1 MLFRLPQNPF
11 VESLKLVLVKW
22 GEGKKMKSLI
32 GGPGTV
38 SGLVLRVGQV
48 LFASASIEV
57 TDSAFRHYM
66 LSTLCT
72 SHTILQ
78 RCQLAVH
85 IVCGIIGM
93 RLFSKLLQV
102 TVALSL
108 ATACSSAAV
117 TVLYVTDWNVCS
129 QHPALYCIRFQVS
142 VALDFITWLLIAI
155 GSLVTFWI
163 LGSVGS
169 WKLEVRSSS
178 LPQSNT
184 VNRARIIL
192 LN

>member
-32 GGPGTV
+32 GGQGTV

-78 RCQLAVH
+78 RCQLAV
-85 IVCGIIGM
+85 
-93 RLFSKLLQV
+93 

-117 TVLYVTDWNVCS
+117 IVLYVKDWNVCS

-184 VNRARIIL
+184 VNQARIIL